1 MNVFK
6 QRWVMAPGALVLTS
20 AVVADIM
27 GAQGIE
33 PARPPPFC
41 PRMTR
46 PATPTKRGS
55 RFRSSGAKWPP
66 PIQWFGVR
74 YAWPTLRSMD
84 MSL

>member
-20 AVVADIM
+20 AVVAGIM

-33 PARPPPFC
+33 PARPPAMLPTND
-41 PRMTR
+41 P

-55 RFRSSGAKWPP
+55 RFRSSG
-66 PIQWFGVR
+66 
-74 YAWPTLRSMD
+74 S
-84 MSL
+84 